1 MCFPESHR
9 IRHPALC
16 IGAVAGADAVR
27 GILINDHLMGNVVS
41 LQGPVKIPVLARHL
55 GRAQHNIVFPPP
67 EVHRRIVCVYHIT
80 QVCPVVTPAAGANV
94 IQNVVKRLH
103 HCQVHHRVT
112 QQQCTG
118 SFHLIGAIAPFL
130 VCKDSCDLSAG
141 RKAHQRI
148 IFRLH
153 TELPG
158 MGRDKLYRIGKILN
172 GRIVAHVD
180 PGAVPQHEHGVALFM
195 QLVGRGATLFHL
207 GGHGAAIAGH
217 HQCIF
222 ATRLLAREIIQLH
235 TPQ

>member
-1 MCFPESHR
+1 
-9 IRHPALC
+9 
-16 IGAVAGADAVR
+16 
-27 GILINDHLMGNVVS
+27 MGNVVS

-130 VCKDSCDLSAG
+130 VCKDSCDLSARG
-141 RKAHQRI
+141 IAHQCVV
-148 IFRLH
+148 LWLY
-153 TELPG
+153 T
-158 MGRDKLYRIGKILN
+158 KLIRMVGNEPYRIGHILKW
-172 GRIVAHVD
+172 GIISHFH

-195 QLVGRGATLFHL
+195 QLVGRRATLFHL
-207 GGHGAAIAGH
+207 GGHGAAVAGH

-222 ATRLLAREIIQLH
+222 AARLLAWEIIQLH